1 MNKQLYFYWSRKAL
15 RPISGLIFFLIV
27 SCQVAFA
34 QSSIRGKVTDAKGES
49 LIGVSVKVKGSG
61 QGTVTDATGSYQ
73 LSGLSP
79 ATTLEF
85 SFVGFVSKELLVG
98 SQTAINV
105 TLAESA
111 SDLDEVIVTGVFDKR
126 SRMESSVAIS
136 VLSAKLLQLQ
146 APLSAAD
153 LLKNVPGVFVNSST
167 GEIRN
172 TVSSRGVNVGGNDV
186 SNGYYYVSMQEDG
199 LPVTNA
205 TYGNFG
211 PDYFLRPDL
220 TLGKLEA
227 VRGGTASILGNNAPG
242 GIFNYVSKVGG
253 QTMETQARVKYGLE
267 GNGKNP
273 YYRADMNVG
282 GPLSKDKT
290 LTFNVGG
297 FFRQNDG
304 ARYAGYPMNNG
315 GQLKAN
321 VVKQLKNGSL
331 KLYGKYLNDHNTF
344 FEQLPT
350 VDFNNPHLAPGVEQ
364 TNSVLIP
371 PVTADYTINQTGE
384 RSTYNSR
391 DKIHSKDLSIGLNFD
406 HSFGKGW
413 TLDNKIRYAYKTS
426 YWNTT
431 SIPYPFAIDNVT
443 FYGINTLAGKLGTYS
458 FRDLATGT
466 ELANVTQGINIVNG
480 APAGLKF
487 TVNSSNLPGAQIQK
501 NSLLFNPLIVFDNRV
516 KETIEQLTLTK
527 RLSHM
532 SFTGGLYYAY
542 SSVKRLN
549 PSGIGNMF
557 GQMLNPRPQPTAIVY
572 TDMTGKV
579 YQVTNPDGITGG
591 SGKSVATNLFDL
603 SLNQLAGF
611 FGHNWEVTDKLNFDW
626 GIRFERIR
634 VSGTNQIASATTSTD
649 GGTDKNPLTLYD
661 NMGGAITAT
670 VPYDKTVKTISYSG
684 GLNYKFS
691 DQLAVYARYSQG
703 RKAPDLG
710 LYLNAQS
717 SVTADYLNPIAQS
730 TQQYEVGFKAKKDRF
745 SLFVTPFYSLLGNVP
760 QQALGQESAD
770 VTSTYTTPVLY
781 NKFETKG
788 VEIEGNYSLTK
799 EWSVRAVAT
808 FQKSTAVDFN
818 TWVLNGNG
826 RADDQIQSYSGNET
840 DFSPRQILR
849 ISPTYTSDKLYGS
862 IDWTYIGRRAGNVAD
877 VFYLPGFD
885 QTNLNVG
892 YNVSRKFQLQANVNN
907 VFNQNGIMGWSAPG
921 GFPASLNTQGFTKAQ
936 LEANPNA
943 VYFSLSLPP
952 RSYFLTATYTF

>member
-1 MNKQLYFYWSRKAL
+1 MNKHLYFSWLKRVL
-15 RPISGLIFFLIV
+15 RPIVGFVFLSIV
-27 SCQVAFA
+27 SYHAALA
-34 QSSIRGKVTDAKGES
+34 QSEVRGKVVDGKGEA
-49 LIGVSVKVKGSG
+49 LLGVSVKVKGSV
-61 QGTVTDATGSYQ
+61 QGTVTDGSGSYE

-79 ATTLEF
+79 ATTLVF
-85 SFVGFVSKELLVG
+85 SYIGFVGKEVPVG
-98 SQTAINV
+98 SQTVIDV
-105 TLAESA
+105 TLAEST
-111 SDLDEVIVTGVFDKR
+111 SNLDEVIVTGVFDKR

-136 VLSAKLLQLQ
+136 VLSSKLIQMQ

-153 LLKNVPGVFVNSST
+153 LLRNVPGVYVNSST

-205 TYGNFG
+205 TYGNYG

-242 GIFNYVSKVGG
+242 GIFNYVSKTGG
-253 QTMETQARVKYGLE
+253 PAFEAQARAKFGLE
-267 GNGKNP
+267 GNGRNP
-273 YYRADMNVG
+273 YYRADVNVG
-282 GPLSKDKT
+282 GPLSRDKT
-290 LTFNVGG
+290 LTYNVGG
-297 FFRQNDG
+297 FWRQNNG
-304 ARYAGYPMNNG
+304 ARYPGYPMNNG
-315 GQLKAN
+315 GQIKAN
-321 VVKQLKNGSL
+321 VVKHLKTGSL
-331 KLYGKYLNDHNTF
+331 KLYAKYLNDHNAW

-350 VDFNNPHLAPGVEQ
+350 VDFNNPHLAPGIKQ

-371 PVTADYTINQTGE
+371 PVSADYTINQTGE
-384 RSTYNSR
+384 KGSYDSR
-391 DKIHSKDLSIGLNFD
+391 DKIHSKDLSIGFNVD

-413 TLDNKIRYAYKTS
+413 TLDNKIRYSYKTS
-426 YWNTT
+426 FWNTT

-443 FYGINTLAGKLGTYS
+443 FYGVNNLAGKLGTYS
-458 FRDLATGT
+458 FRDLGTGA
-466 ELANVTQGINIVNG
+466 ELANVTQGINFVNG

-487 TVNSSNLPGAQIQK
+487 TVNNSNLPGGEVQK

-516 KETIEQLTLTK
+516 KETIDQLTLTK

-532 SFTGGLYYAY
+532 SFTGGLYFAHAT
-542 SSVKRLN
+542 VKRLN
-549 PSGIGNMF
+549 PSGIGSMY
-557 GQMLNPRPQPTAIVY
+557 GLMLSPRPQPTAIVY
-572 TDMTGKV
+572 TDMQGKT

-591 SGKSVATNLFDL
+591 SGRSVATNIFNLKQ
-603 SLNQLAGF
+603 NQFAGF
-611 FGHNWEVTDKLNFDW
+611 FGHNWEITSQLNLDW
-626 GIRFERIR
+626 GIRFERIN
-634 VSGTNQIASATTSTD
+634 VSGSNQIATATTSTD

-661 NMGGAITAT
+661 NMGGAVNAT
-670 VPYDKTVKTISYSG
+670 LPYDKTVKTISYSA
-684 GLNYKFS
+684 GLNYKLS
-691 DQLAVYARYSQG
+691 DHLAVYARYSRG

-710 LYLNAQS
+710 IYLNVNAS
-717 SVTADYLNPIAQS
+717 NNADYLNPIAQG
-730 TQQYEVGFKAKKDRF
+730 TQQYEAGFKAKKDRF
-745 SLFVTPFYSLLGNVP
+745 SLFVTPFYSVLGNVP

-770 VTSTYTTPVLY
+770 VTSVYATAVLY

-788 VEIEGNYSLTK
+788 VEIEGTYGLTK
-799 EWSVRAVAT
+799 ELSIRAVAT

-826 RADDQIQSYSGNET
+826 RADDQIKSYSGNET
-840 DFSPRQILR
+840 DFAPRTILR

-862 IDWTYIGRRAGNVAD
+862 IDWSYLGKRAGNVAN

-885 QTNLNVG
+885 QTNLNLG
-892 YNVSRKFQLQANVNN
+892 YNVSRKLQIQANINN

-936 LEANPNA
+936 LEGNPKA
-943 VYFSLSLPP
+943 VFFTLSLPP